1 MTTAFRPRHFTRKSL
16 VPGQATAS
24 MALPVLLMP
33 HARHL
38 QLLIAAVLMWTAGL
52 NAADAPQ
59 EQQLTSARLEFE
71 RALIEASLEPLKKQ
85 VIELDAI
92 EKQRAAARDYD
103 GAIAVRTERRRLEG
117 ELERLDKQLLLIQTR
132 EQSLRSAA
140 LPDRIPLPLDQAEL
154 NGVRREGGEITGWSR
169 IGTGAAWK
177 LPALP
182 PGGYE
187 VVIRYRC
194 GALDGGVLDVREA
207 RFHLSS
213 PIETTLK
220 GPQEKNLGTL
230 KITDGS
236 GTLTLSATTLLKDN
250 LMDLLGVWLIPAWR

>member
-1 MTTAFRPRHFTRKSL
+1 MLTLLTLLGLAVSL
-16 VPGQATAS
+16 
-24 MALPVLLMP
+24 
-33 HARHL
+33 H
-38 QLLIAAVLMWTAGL
+38 
-52 NAADAPQ
+52 AADTTT
-59 EQQLTSARLEFE
+59 EQTLTNARLEFE
-71 RALIEASLEPLKKQ
+71 RSLIEVSLEPLKKQ
-85 VIELDAI
+85 VIELDTL
-92 EKQRAAARDYD
+92 EKQKASARDYD
-103 GAIAVRTERRRLEG
+103 GAIVVRTERRRLEG

-140 LPDRIPLPLDQAEL
+140 LPDRIPLPLEQAVL

-169 IGTGAAWK
+169 TGTGATWK

-230 KITDGS
+230 KVTDGS
-236 GTLTLSATTLLKDN
+236 GTISLSASTLLKDN

>member
-1 MTTAFRPRHFTRKSL
+1 MILRFCRP
-16 VPGQATAS
+16 
-24 MALPVLLMP
+24 
-33 HARHL
+33 
-38 QLLIAAVLMWTAGL
+38 LLIVFALLGL
-52 NAADAPQ
+52 A
-59 EQQLTSARLEFE
+59 EQLPALDTTPEQTLTNARLEFE

-92 EKQRAAARDYD
+92 EKQKASARDYD
-103 GAIAVRTERRRLEG
+103 GAIVVRTERRRLEG

-140 LPDRIPLPLDQAEL
+140 LPDRIPLPLEQAVL
-154 NGVRREGGEITGWSR
+154 NGVRREGGEITGWSQT
-169 IGTGAAWK
+169 GTGATWK

-230 KITDGS
+230 KVTDGS
-236 GTLTLSATTLLKDN
+236 GTISLSASTLLKDN
-250 LMDLLGVWLIPAWR
+250 LMDLLGVWLIPSWR

>member
-1 MTTAFRPRHFTRKSL
+1 MILRFCRPLLTVFALLGLAAQLPALDTTP
-16 VPGQATAS
+16 
-24 MALPVLLMP
+24 
-33 HARHL
+33 
-38 QLLIAAVLMWTAGL
+38 
-52 NAADAPQ
+52 
-59 EQQLTSARLEFE
+59 EQTLTNARLEFE

-92 EKQRAAARDYD
+92 EKQKASTRDYD

-140 LPDRIPLPLDQAEL
+140 LPDRIPLPLEQAVL
-154 NGVRREGGEITGWSR
+154 NGVRREGGEITGWSQT
-169 IGTGAAWK
+169 GTGATWK

-230 KITDGS
+230 KVTDGS
-236 GTLTLSATTLLKDN
+236 GTISLSASTLLKDN
-250 LMDLLGVWLIPAWR
+250 LMDLLGVWLIPSWR

>member
-1 MTTAFRPRHFTRKSL
+1 VAASIPPAVVLIPRLRHPLLTLFALLGLAARLHAVDATT
-16 VPGQATAS
+16 
-24 MALPVLLMP
+24 
-33 HARHL
+33 
-38 QLLIAAVLMWTAGL
+38 
-52 NAADAPQ
+52 
-59 EQQLTSARLEFE
+59 EQTLTNARLEFE
-71 RALIEASLEPLKKQ
+71 RSLIEASLEPLKKQ

-92 EKQRAAARDYD
+92 EKQKASARDYD

-140 LPDRIPLPLDQAEL
+140 LPDRISLPLEQAVL

-169 IGTGAAWK
+169 TGTGAAWK

-220 GPQEKNLGTL
+220 GPREKNLGTL
-230 KITDGS
+230 KVTDGS
-236 GTLTLSATTLLKDN
+236 GTISLSASTLLKDN

>member
-1 MTTAFRPRHFTRKSL
+1 MAASITPAVVLIPHLRQPILTLCALLGLAARVHAVDTTP
-16 VPGQATAS
+16 
-24 MALPVLLMP
+24 
-33 HARHL
+33 
-38 QLLIAAVLMWTAGL
+38 
-52 NAADAPQ
+52 
-59 EQQLTSARLEFE
+59 EQTLTNVRLEFE
-71 RALIEASLEPLKKQ
+71 RSLIEASLEPLKKQ

-92 EKQRAAARDYD
+92 EKQKASARDYE

-140 LPDRIPLPLDQAEL
+140 LPDRIPLPLEQAVL
-154 NGVRREGGEITGWSR
+154 NGVRREGGEITGWSQT
-169 IGTGAAWK
+169 GTAATWK

-213 PIETTLK
+213 LIETTLK

-236 GTLTLSATTLLKDN
+236 GTISLSASTLLKDN
-250 LMDLLGVWLIPAWR
+250 LMDLLGVWLIPAWH

>member
-1 MTTAFRPRHFTRKSL
+1 MAASIPPAVVLIPRLCHPLLTLFALLGLAVQLPALDTTP
-16 VPGQATAS
+16 
-24 MALPVLLMP
+24 
-33 HARHL
+33 
-38 QLLIAAVLMWTAGL
+38 
-52 NAADAPQ
+52 
-59 EQQLTSARLEFE
+59 EQTLTNARLEFE

-85 VIELDAI
+85 VIALDAI
-92 EKQRAAARDYD
+92 EKQKASSRDYD
-103 GAIAVRTERRRLEG
+103 GAIVVRTERRRLEG

-140 LPDRIPLPLDQAEL
+140 LPDRIALPLEQAVL

-169 IGTGAAWK
+169 TGTGATWK

-194 GALDGGVLDVREA
+194 GALDGGVLDVKEA

-230 KITDGS
+230 KVTDGS
-236 GTLTLSATTLLKDN
+236 GTISLSASTLLKDN